1 METGVT
7 MSALLKKK
15 HHADD
20 RRNNDRVFA
29 ELDVT
34 TFVEDRI
41 AVTKMRNLSGNGM
54 QIIEPSDIE
63 MQPKQE
69 CQILIN
75 DNGATLK
82 LDASVVW
89 KEFGLIGLCFKKQN
103 QNIQKRI
110 NKLSQRLIMVSLTDE
125 GIAGLV

>member
-1 METGVT
+1 MNDRR
-7 MSALLKKK
+7 K
-15 HHADD
+15 HKQNSDE
-20 RRNNDRVFA
+20 RRNNNRVFV

-34 TFVEDRI
+34 TLVENKE

-69 CQILIN
+69 CQVLIN
-75 DNGATLK
+75 DDGTTLK

-110 NKLSQRLIMVSLTDE
+110 NKLSQKLIMISLSDE
-125 GIAGLV
+125 GIAV

>member
-1 METGVT
+1 MNDRR
-7 MSALLKKK
+7 K
-15 HHADD
+15 HKNSSDE
-20 RRNNDRVFA
+20 RRNNNRVFV

-34 TFVEDRI
+34 TLVENKE

-69 CQILIN
+69 CQVLIN
-75 DNGATLK
+75 DEGTTLK

-110 NKLSQRLIMVSLTDE
+110 NKLSQKLIMISLSDE
-125 GIAGLV
+125 GIAV